1 MNNNFN
7 LKQFLAE
14 GRLLNEEAQVDENLI
29 KSTFDEKV
37 QDDYKPLIGTDPI
50 YDGLEEV
57 LNSPETFQKVVEWV
71 KGMVEDED
79 EDEDYTEAYASDA
92 TDYKI
97 MEAFAP
103 RLVQNLI
110 KAGFTYDK
118 GEDEWIVPENYSNKT
133 EYEALTSY
141 GIIWDI
147 WGLGGDYDTSPR
159 ETISQ
164 FLTRA
169 AGQAV

>member
-1 MNNNFN
+1 
-7 LKQFLAE
+7 
-14 GRLLNEEAQVDENLI
+14 
-29 KSTFDEKV
+29 V

-71 KGMVEDED
+71 KEMVEDEE

-97 MEAFAP
+97 MEVFAP
-103 RLVQNLI
+103 RLVQNLLD
-110 KAGFTYDK
+110 AGFTYNKD
-118 GEDEWIVPENYSNKT
+118 EDEWIVPENYFNKT

-159 ETISQ
+159 ETIGQ
-164 FLTRA
+164 FLKRA
-169 AGQAV
+169 AQA